1 MTREEQAAMQ
11 QWLNRVPDKPGN
23 LLQRKFLY
31 QYRQKDNQESG
42 DVLW

>member
-1 MTREEQAAMQ
+1 
-11 QWLNRVPDKPGN
+11 VPDEPGN

-31 QYRQKDNQESG
+31 QYRQNNDQSSE